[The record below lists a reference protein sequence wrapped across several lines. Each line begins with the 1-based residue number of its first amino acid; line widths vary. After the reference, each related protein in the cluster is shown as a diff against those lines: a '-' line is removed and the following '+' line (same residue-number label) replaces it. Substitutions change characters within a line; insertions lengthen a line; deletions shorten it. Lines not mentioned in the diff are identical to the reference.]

1 MIDDTKRILCTINST
16 PEKRFHSFI
25 STVADKEAVW
35 LLESEDGYMTLDID
49 GYVNLLLWPEE
60 VYAKAFDENASPTYI
75 EVHHFC
81 DICRD
86 YIHQEKIRFMVFPTK
101 KDTYIIGVSELL
113 DCILNELHR
122 LE

>member
-49 GYVNLLLWPEE
+49 GYVNLLLWP
-60 VYAKAFDENASPTYI
+60 
-75 EVHHFC
+75 
-81 DICRD
+81 
-86 YIHQEKIRFMVFPTK
+86 
-101 KDTYIIGVSELL
+101 
-113 DCILNELHR
+113 
-122 LE
+122 